1 MDITIRLT
9 RSIARLNNDQKDMV
23 CSIAEDCNMAKLIEL
38 LDKDMSGIKA
48 TLLNETGDIDDSINI
63 YVNGE
68 NIRYL
73 QGTGT
78 ILSDGDHI
86 GIIPAAAA
94 G

>member
-9 RSIARLNNDQKDMV
+9 KSLARLNNDQKDAV
-23 CSIAEDCNMAKLIEL
+23 RSIAEDCDMARLIEL
-38 LDKDMSGIKA
+38 LDEDMSGIKA
-48 TLLNETGDIDDSINI
+48 ALLDEIGDIDDSINI

-78 ILSDGDHI
+78 VLTDGDHI